1 MIVIKTKRKRIVG
14 SQDSNQVPTT
24 TGVVPKEDNPQEQRQ
39 EVIAVA

>member
-24 TGVVPKEDNPQEQRQ
+24 TGVVPKEDSPQEQ